1 MAGIIIRLAAS
12 SHIDLK
18 AAKKAKIRDCWSV
31 DGFVRAEDVRH
42 GMSDEELFWRASM
55 VPMKEDYPYD
65 RVPKVAFMFMTRGPL
80 PMLPLWEKFFRG
92 NEKYLSVYVHTPHES
107 WIRHECLE

>member
-1 MAGIIIRLAAS
+1 MARIIIRLAAS

-31 DGFVRAEDVRH
+31 DGFVRAED
-42 GMSDEELFWRASM
+42 
-55 VPMKEDYPYD
+55 
-65 RVPKVAFMFMTRGPL
+65 
-80 PMLPLWEKFFRG
+80 
-92 NEKYLSVYVHTPHES
+92 S